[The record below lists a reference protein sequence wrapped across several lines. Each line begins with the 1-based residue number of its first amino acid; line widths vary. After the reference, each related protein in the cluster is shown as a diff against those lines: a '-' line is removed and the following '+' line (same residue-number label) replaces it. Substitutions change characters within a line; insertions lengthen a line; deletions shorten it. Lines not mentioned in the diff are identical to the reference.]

1 MKSRK
6 RNFSIATS
14 IVMILLVLTPGFAV
28 AASQPGHTMV
38 QPTDLK
44 DTQKICLSPLNLPVY
59 NDPTVTT
66 KKHILATV
74 FAPLAP
80 NVVAITFTLQ
90 NSKPAVRKYIG
101 LLINNSLLHLINPS
115 VLLFVRNVNFTVEF
129 TIKNQQRVNRSRFM
143 FFSATLDRTGNN
155 TGMIWTE
162 NHQFTVTGFTG
173 FFKFFRGQ
181 LLRLTPAHMEL
192 YGLCEQATMIRT
204 T

>member
-14 IVMILLVLTPGFAV
+14 IVMMMLVLAPGFAL
-28 AASQPGHTMV
+28 AAPQPGHTIV
-38 QPTDLK
+38 QPTDLN
-44 DTQKICLSPLNLPVY
+44 DIQKICPSPLNLPVY
-59 NDPTVTT
+59 NDPTVTA

-74 FAPLAP
+74 LAPLAP
-80 NVVAITFTLQ
+80 NVVAITFSIQ

-115 VLLFVRNVNFTVEF
+115 IPLFVRNVNFTVEF
-129 TIKNQQRVNRSRFM
+129 TIKNPQRVNQSRFM

-162 NHQFTVTGFTG
+162 NHRFTVTGFTG
-173 FFKFFRGQ
+173 FFKFFRAK
-181 LLRLTPAHMEL
+181 LSHLMPAHIEL